1 MLFFSSGDL
10 KRGALTWFPL
20 CSTQYTSDAR
30 RRTHVRPHSLS
41 EQHLSEVGDI
51 KKFKRTVNTWGH
63 KQMAHAP
70 PWYRGPPPPPRVH
83 RNARS
88 HLSGS
93 KLEEKSENMFLWSFS
108 ETLKSKNRC
117 IEQFR
122 RTLWNIPAFL
132 ISFFPTHWTR
142 LLFPIMFPLLRK
154 HGSFHSLK
162 EFLLLNGCHLNLC
175 FITLTGSCP

>member
-70 PWYRGPPPPPRVH
+70 PWYRVPPPPPHECTGTLEATCQGQNWR
-83 RNARS
+83 RNQ
-88 HLSGS
+88 
-93 KLEEKSENMFLWSFS
+93 KICFS
-108 ETLKSKNRC
+108 EV
-117 IEQFR
+117 FR
-122 RTLWNIPAFL
+122 R
-132 ISFFPTHWTR
+132 
-142 LLFPIMFPLLRK
+142 
-154 HGSFHSLK
+154 HSNQRIDVLNSLD
-162 EFLLLNGCHLNLC
+162 ELYETFLL
-175 FITLTGSCP
+175 S

>member
-1 MLFFSSGDL
+1 MSGPTL
-10 KRGALTWFPL
+10 CLSNTCQKLVTLRNSNALWTL
-20 CSTQYTSDAR
+20 
-30 RRTHVRPHSLS
+30 
-41 EQHLSEVGDI
+41 GDTN
-51 KKFKRTVNTWGH
+51 KWHMHRH
-63 KQMAHAP
+63 
-70 PWYRGPPPPPRVH
+70 GPAVPPPPRVH